1 MPFLV
6 FRRDHLRST
15 SAIIYVRDH
24 LLSNLG
30 IIYGLGSFAALCS
43 TKPISRRLSEH
54 LVNIHLNFV

>member
-30 IIYGLGSFAALCS
+30 IIYSLGSFAVGD
-43 TKPISRRLSEH
+43 H
-54 LVNIHLNFV
+54 LQRFAVLNLLAAGSVNIW